1 MIRRPPISTRTDTRF
16 PYTTLFRSGLQH
28 TVGRRDRGG
37 GAGRKSKGDR
47 RRELLK
53 RLALFGAAG
62 VSGEKA
68 RDLGQ
73 HRQRGGG
80 RSGLGAKGR
89 AELAQEQDR
98 RRLAG
103 VVGGLP
109 VPGTGGVGG
118 AEDGLHRENGRAHV

>member
-68 RDLGQ
+68 RDLGP

-80 RSGLGAKGR
+80 RSGHGGKGR
-89 AELAQEQDR
+89 AQLRPDRDR
-98 RRLAG
+98 RPQTGKARWRGRGGPAG
-103 VVGGLP
+103 
-109 VPGTGGVGG
+109 
-118 AEDGLHRENGRAHV
+118 

>member
-1 MIRRPPISTRTDTRF
+1 MRISDWI
-16 PYTTLFRSGLQH
+16 SD
-28 TVGRRDRGG
+28 VGSSDLRDRGG

-47 RRELLK
+47 RREVLK

-118 AEDGLHRENGRAHV
+118 AEDGLHRGTQHERVADRTSTRLKSSH